1 MAWMAPFGGT
11 QRRFALSREVSD
23 SLGKGGQLYSQFG
36 HIADCA
42 DLHPLIARL
51 RRDAGTGKRGEAGHL
66 WQAQHFLF
74 RRSQNGAGDGVFLLS
89 LDSRNFR

>member
-1 MAWMAPFGGT
+1 
-11 QRRFALSREVSD
+11 
-23 SLGKGGQLYSQFG
+23 
-36 HIADCA
+36 
-42 DLHPLIARL
+42 LIARL

-89 LDSRNFR
+89 LDSSNFC